1 MAAPTEE
8 QYVFYGG
15 STDESVENGCRSLGE
30 LILKRMR
37 TNGDDVAFIDGI
49 TGHETTF
56 ADMLEQSVR
65 LANRFHR
72 IGIKKNYV
80 VAIMCENRIELAL
93 VSLATIYLNAIPILL
108 NPSYTPTEL
117 EHVLKLAKPRAIFVS
132 PIALKTLLTVAP
144 AIPSLKMITL
154 LGSKEKP
161 NSKITLFS
169 ELFDRNKLK
178 SARAFTPQPVNLR
191 EQVALMVLSSGTT
204 GLPKAVQLTHY
215 NIMSVMAYIRQDAK
229 TFGLP
234 ANSRVLGLLPFFHIY
249 GYMMVLSSFCN
260 GRTMVSLPK
269 FEPDLFLCTIQKYEI
284 MGAALVP
291 PLMVFL
297 AKHPLVDKYDLS
309 CLRAISC
316 GAAPLSKEIEEMVLK
331 RLPNLLMI
339 RTGYGMS
346 ECSLGALTRNSDKAG
361 SVGQVNRMFW
371 IKIVDTESGKTLG
384 PHQVG
389 EICVKGPMV
398 MKGYLDNEKETR
410 SIIDRDGWLHT
421 GDTGY
426 FDEDHDFY
434 IVDRIKDLIKYKGFQ
449 VAPAEVEAVLLTNA
463 KIKDVAVIGLP
474 DEASGEVPIAFVVT
488 QPDAQL
494 SDAEVKAWVADRLS
508 RQKHLHGGV
517 RFVAEIPKTASGK
530 ILKRELRKLVTK
542 AKL

>member
-1 MAAPTEE
+1 MAEE

-15 STDESVENGCRSLGE
+15 STDESVEDGCRSLGE
-30 LILKRMR
+30 LILKRLR
-37 TNGDDVAFIDGI
+37 ENGDDVAFIDGI
-49 TGHETTF
+49 TGVETTF

-72 IGIKKNYV
+72 VGIKKNYV

-93 VSLATIYLNAIPILL
+93 VSLATMYLNAVPILL
-108 NPSYTPTEL
+108 NPSYTTTEL
-117 EHVLKLAKPRAIFVS
+117 EHVLKLAKPRAVFVS
-132 PIALKTLLTVAP
+132 SIGIKTLLAVAP
-144 AIPSLKMITL
+144 KIPSLKMITL
-154 LGSKEKP
+154 LGTKERP
-161 NSKITLFS
+161 NSKITLFN

-178 SARAFTPQPVNLR
+178 SARSFTPQPVNLR
-191 EQVALMVLSSGTT
+191 DQVALMVLSSGTT

-215 NIMSVMAYIRQDAK
+215 NVMAVLAYIRQDAK
-229 TFGLP
+229 LGGLP
-234 ANSRVLGLLPFFHIY
+234 PNARILGLLPFFHIY

-260 GRTMVSLPK
+260 NRTMVSLPK
-269 FEPDLFLCTIQKYEI
+269 FEPDLFLSTIQKYEI

-297 AKHPLVDKYDLS
+297 AKHPLVDKYDIS

-316 GAAPLSKEIEEMVLK
+316 GAAPLSKEVEEMVMK

-346 ECSLGALTRNSDKAG
+346 ECSLGALTRNSNKAG

-371 IKIVDTESGKTLG
+371 VKVVDPETGKTLG

-398 MKGYLDNEKETR
+398 MKGYLNNEKETR
-410 SIIDRDGWLHT
+410 AMIDAEGWLHT

-426 FDEDHDFY
+426 FDEDRDFF

-449 VAPAEVEAVLLTNA
+449 VAPAEVEAVLLTNG
-463 KIKDVAVIGLP
+463 KVKDVAVIGLP
-474 DEASGEVPIAFVVT
+474 DEANGEVPVAFVVT
-488 QPDAQL
+488 QPGENL
-494 SDAEVKAWVADRLS
+494 TEAEVKTWVAERLS
-508 RQKHLHGGV
+508 RQKHLHGV
-517 RFVAEIPKTASGK
+517 RFIAEIPKTASGK
-530 ILKRELRKLVTK
+530 ILKRELRKMLTK